1 MRLGAHISTA
11 GGAYKAFGRARDETC
26 DSFLIFTKSNRQ
38 WAAKPFTDDD
48 ITFYKNAVAEYAD
61 LKPVSVHAAYQINV
75 ASPDPE
81 LWEKSYQALK
91 DEVERAG
98 ALGADF
104 ITFHPGSYMAS
115 SEQEGLDA
123 IVRAMRRLLAETE
136 TTAPDTVIC
145 LETMAGQGTNL
156 GGKFEHLAYILE
168 NAGPSDRL
176 GVCFD
181 TCHVFA
187 AGYDIR
193 TPEAYEATMAEFDR
207 VIGLHKIRCFHFNDS
222 IHELGTGKDRHAH
235 IGRGQIGLDGFAN
248 FINDP
253 RWADHCAHLETEPTM
268 DGEDGLPVNMNHA
281 NLAALRALI
290 KAVEEEG

>member
-1 MRLGAHISTA
+1 MRLGSHISTA
-11 GGAYKAFGRARDETC
+11 GGAYRAFERAREACC

-61 LKPVSVHAAYQINV
+61 LHPVSVHAAYLINV
-75 ASPDPE
+75 ASPDPA

-91 DEVERAG
+91 EEVERAA
-98 ALGADF
+98 ALG
-104 ITFHPGSYMAS
+104 ISLVTFHPGSYMTS
-115 SEQEGLDA
+115 SEQEGLEA
-123 IVRAMRRLLAETE
+123 ITRAMRRLLAETAD
-136 TTAPDTVIC
+136 TAPETIIC

-156 GGKFEHLAYILE
+156 GGKFEHLAYIIQ

-193 TPEAYEATMAEFDR
+193 TPETYAATMAEFDR
-207 VIGLHKIRCFHFNDS
+207 IVGLDKICCFHFNDS
-222 IHELGTGKDRHAH
+222 VHDLGTGKDRHAH

-253 RWADHCAHLETEPTM
+253 RWADHCAHLETDPTES
-268 DGEDGLPVNMNHA
+268 GEDGATIDMNQV
-281 NLAALRALI
+281 NLAALRGLI
-290 KAVEEEG
+290 HYS

>member
-11 GGAYKAFGRARDETC
+11 GGAYRAFERARGETC

-38 WAAKPFTDDD
+38 WAAKPLTGED
-48 ITFYKNAVAEYAD
+48 IALYKAAAAEYPD
-61 LKPVSVHAAYQINV
+61 LKPVSVHAAYLINI
-75 ASPDPE
+75 ASPDPA

-98 ALGADF
+98 ALGTDF
-104 ITFHPGSYMAS
+104 ITFHPGSYMTS

-123 IVRAMRRLLAETE
+123 IVRAVRRLLAETADSAPN
-136 TTAPDTVIC
+136 TAIC

-156 GGKFEHLAYILE
+156 GGRFEHLAYILE

-193 TPEAYEATMAEFDR
+193 TPEAYAATMAEFDR
-207 VIGLHKIRCFHFNDS
+207 VIGLDKIRCFHFNDS

-235 IGRGQIGLDGFAN
+235 IGRGQIGSAGFAN
-248 FINDP
+248 FVNDP
-253 RWADHCAHLETEPTM
+253 RWAGYCAHLETEPTM
-268 DGEDGLPVNMNHA
+268 DGEDGLPVNMNHV
-281 NLAALRALI
+281 NLAALRAL
-290 KAVEEEG
+290 VVG